1 VAAVTVDSTT
11 VVVPSSSTGAI
22 GVAAKRFA
30 VTLGRAAFSLGLVL
44 VLWQVLVWTW
54 GEDLSFSTRGPADV
68 WDYMFGELSTP
79 QIRADIFSALW
90 TTLGHAALGLLAGT
104 AGAVLVAFA
113 FNVVRPLEQ
122 GLMPVA
128 MVLRS
133 VPLVAM
139 APLISTIFG
148 RGLMTVAVV
157 GGIVTFFP
165 TLVNVSLGLQS
176 APQQSVDLVKAYGGS
191 RMYTLL
197 KVQFPF
203 ALPPLFAALR
213 ATAPLAITGAMLAEF
228 FLTGTGLGS
237 SLNLARN
244 QFKYNSM
251 WSQAA
256 VATLF
261 SVLIYALAVGVE
273 GAVLARFAPDRAKAA
288 KAKA

>member
-1 VAAVTVDSTT
+1 MAAVTLEPQ
-11 VVVPSSSTGAI
+11 VVVVADERSGALGI
-22 GVAAKRFA
+22 AAKRFA
-30 VTLGRAAFSLGLVL
+30 VTFARALFSLALVL
-44 VLWQVLVWTW
+44 ALWQLLVWMW
-54 GEDLSFSTRGPADV
+54 GEEMAFSTRGPADV
-68 WDYMFGELSTP
+68 WDYMFGANSTP
-79 QIRADIFSALW
+79 EIRSQIFSAMW
-90 TTLGHAALGLLAGT
+90 ITLGHAALGLLAGT
-104 AGAVLVAFA
+104 AVAIVVAFA

-128 MVLRS
+128 MVMRS

-139 APLISTIFG
+139 APLISTVFG

-176 APQQSVDLVKAYGGS
+176 APQQSVDLIRAYGGS
-191 RMYTLL
+191 RTYTLL

-213 ATAPLAITGAMLAEF
+213 ATAPLAITGAMLAEY
-228 FLTGTGLGS
+228 FLTGTGLGAT
-237 SLNLARN
+237 LNLARN

-256 VATLF
+256 IATLF
-261 SVLIYALAVGVE
+261 SVLIYALAVGIE
-273 GAVLARFAPDRAKAA
+273 GAVLARFAPDRARAA

>member
-1 VAAVTVDSTT
+1 MAAVTIDATT
-11 VVVPSSSTGAI
+11 VVAPSASTGVLGAF
-22 GVAAKRFA
+22 AKRFA
-30 VTLGRAAFSLGLVL
+30 VTLGRAVFSLVL
-44 VLWQVLVWTW
+44 VLALWQFLVWTW
-54 GEDLSFSTRGPADV
+54 GEQLSFSTRGPADV
-68 WDYMFGELSTP
+68 WKYLFGENSTP
-79 QIRADIFSALW
+79 EIRSAIFSDLW
-90 TTLGHAALGLLAGT
+90 ITLGHAALGLFAGT
-104 AGAVLVAFA
+104 AVAVLVAFA
-113 FNVVRPLEQ
+113 FNVIRPLEQ

-148 RGLMTVAVV
+148 RGLVTVAVV

-176 APQQSVDLVKAYGGS
+176 APQQSVDLIKAYGGS
-191 RMYTLL
+191 RWYTLL

-213 ATAPLAITGAMLAEF
+213 ATVPLAITGAMLAEF

-256 VATLF
+256 IATLF

-288 KAKA
+288 KVKA

>member
-1 VAAVTVDSTT
+1 MAAVTIDAST
-11 VVVPSSSTGAI
+11 VVAPSDNAGAARA
-22 GVAAKRFA
+22 VVKRFA
-30 VTLGRAAFSLGLVL
+30 VTLGRAAFSLALV
-44 VLWQVLVWTW
+44 VALWQLLVWTW
-54 GEDLSFSTRGPADV
+54 GEDLAFSTRGPADV
-68 WDYMFGELSTP
+68 WNYMFGADATP
-79 QIRADIFSALW
+79 EVRSEIFSALW
-90 TTLGHAALGLLAGT
+90 ITLGHAALGLFAGT
-104 AGAVLVAFA
+104 AVAILVAFA

-148 RGLMTVAVV
+148 RGLVTVAVV

-191 RMYTLL
+191 RAYTLL

-228 FLTGTGLGS
+228 FLTGTGLGAT
-237 SLNLARN
+237 LNAARN

-256 VATLF
+256 IATVF
-261 SVLIYALAVGVE
+261 SVLIYALAVGIE

-288 KAKA
+288 KVKA

>member
-1 VAAVTVDSTT
+1 MAAVTVGPAPVATDAG
-11 VVVPSSSTGAI
+11 TGAAL
-22 GVAAKRFA
+22 VFAKRFGATLARA
-30 VTLGRAAFSLGLVL
+30 VLALALVL
-44 VLWQVLVWTW
+44 ALWQLLVWMW
-54 GEDLSFSTRGPADV
+54 GEELSFSTRGPADV
-68 WDYMFGELSTP
+68 WNHMFGAE
-79 QIRADIFSALW
+79 ADAADRSAIFSALW
-90 TTLGHAALGLLAGT
+90 ITLGHAALGLLAGT
-104 AGAVLVAFA
+104 VGAVVVAFA
-113 FNVVRPLEQ
+113 FNVIRPLEQ

-165 TLVNVSLGLQS
+165 TLVNVSLGLRS
-176 APQQSVDLVKAYGGS
+176 APQQSVDLIKAYGGG
-191 RMYTLL
+191 RLYTLL
-197 KVQFPF
+197 RVQFPF

-237 SLNLARN
+237 TLNLARN
-244 QFKYNSM
+244 QFKYDSM

-273 GAVLARFAPDRAKAA
+273 GAVLARFAPDRARAA

>member
-1 VAAVTVDSTT
+1 MAAVTLTAAPVA
-11 VVVPSSSTGAI
+11 VPTESTGAL
-22 GVAAKRFA
+22 GVFVKRFA

-44 VLWQVLVWTW
+44 LLWQFLVWTW
-54 GEDLSFSTRGPADV
+54 GEELSFSTRGPADV
-68 WDYMFGELSTP
+68 WKYLFGETSTP
-79 QIRADIFSALW
+79 EIRSAIFSDLW
-90 TTLGHAALGLLAGT
+90 TTLGHAGLGLFAGT
-104 AGAVLVAFA
+104 AVAVLVAFA
-113 FNVVRPLEQ
+113 FNVIRPLEQ

-148 RGLMTVAVV
+148 RGLVTVAIV

-191 RMYTLL
+191 RWYTLL
-197 KVQFPF
+197 RVQFPF

-256 VATLF
+256 IATLF
-261 SVLIYALAVGVE
+261 SVLIYALAVGIE